1 MLMRPHD
8 GAVQYGVFVVGIIR
22 QLLEY
27 ILPYA
32 RFSPATE
39 PGVNGFPRTKTLR
52 QIAPR
57 YSRPVTIKHGFNEQ
71 AIVFGGDANRL
82 LSSGQQP
89 LNPFPLIIS

>member
-8 GAVQYGVFVVGIIR
+8 GAVQQGVFVVGIIR

-39 PGVNGFPRTKTLR
+39 PGVNGFPRTKTR
-52 QIAPR
+52 RPIAPR
-57 YSRPVTIKHGFNEQ
+57 YFRAVTVGTRQVILKLTIPSQ
-71 AIVFGGDANRL
+71 L
-82 LSSGQQP
+82 LE
-89 LNPFPLIIS
+89 